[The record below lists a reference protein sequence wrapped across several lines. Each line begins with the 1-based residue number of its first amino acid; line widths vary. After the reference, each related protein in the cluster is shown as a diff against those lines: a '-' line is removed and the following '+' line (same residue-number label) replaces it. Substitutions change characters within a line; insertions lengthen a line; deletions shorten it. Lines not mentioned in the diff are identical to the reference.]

1 MYHVSSVPRPS
12 LGRFLAQ
19 CVWFGASRGA
29 VYGLVCG
36 AGYGAIYFFLA
47 SFAGAV
53 GLLFGFVVG
62 IFAVA
67 IGLAFGT
74 AVGML
79 DGFICGLVLYHK
91 STISIDRADIFCGWI
106 GIFSFLACV
115 IGGYALGGTDRLFGG
130 SQRSGLDFFD
140 WDNVVIV
147 LIPALIAGI
156 CGYAATGRLLRW
168 YTQYWVLEPESA
180 ALQPTSQQIY

>member
-1 MYHVSSVPRPS
+1 MYRVSAVPRPA

-29 VYGLVCG
+29 RYGLICG
-36 AGYGAIYFFLA
+36 SLYGSIYFFFGGL
-47 SFAGAV
+47 FGGAA

-62 IFAVA
+62 IFA
-67 IGLAFGT
+67 IPLGLAFGT
-74 AVGML
+74 AVGIL

-115 IGGYALGGTDRLFGG
+115 IGGYVLGGADRLLGG
-130 SQRSGLDFFD
+130 SHRSGIDFFD
-140 WDNVVIV
+140 ADNVVVVI
-147 LIPALIAGI
+147 IPALIAGI
-156 CGYAATGRLLRW
+156 CGYRASGDLLRW
-168 YTQYWVLEPESA
+168 YSRVWFEPESA
-180 ALQPTSQQIY
+180 ALKHARKRID